1 MSDYLQEVEW
11 SLPQV
16 LYVFLGGIVGALI
29 TTTGVL
35 VWQGSELN
43 ILAFTASFAGQA
55 AGNLIV
61 MWILSIRNG
70 TGSFRRDYGLTIEI
84 GHWWGIPAG
93 FGLQIVVVLLTAPF
107 LRVLFPEGAPQQG
120 VASLTEGTTTVLEG
134 IAIVLMVAVAAP
146 VVEEIL
152 FRGMLLSR
160 LVRSM
165 PTGWAIVVQAL
176 LFAGIHL
183 LDPNAIAA
191 LPGLFIIGAV
201 LGYAAIRSRNLS
213 LPILIHAGVNLTA
226 AVLLIFGGSFAE
238 WLEEVSEPEV
248 VQAILSLVS

>member
-16 LYVFLGGIVGALI
+16 LYVFLGGIIGAII
-29 TTTGVL
+29 TTAGVL

-43 ILAFTASFAGQA
+43 ILTFTASFAGQA
-55 AGNLIV
+55 GGNLFV
-61 MWILSIRNG
+61 MWILSVRVG
-70 TGSFRRDYGLTIEI
+70 TGSFRRDYGLTIEV

-93 FGLQIVVVLLTAPF
+93 FGLQILVVLLTAP
-107 LRVLFPEGAPQQG
+107 LLQLLFPDGAPQQG
-120 VASLTEGTTTVLEG
+120 VAALTEGTATVIEG
-134 IAIVLMVAVAAP
+134 IAIVFMVGVAAP

-165 PTGWAIVVQAL
+165 RSGWAIVVQAL
-176 LFAGIHL
+176 VFAGIHL
-183 LDPNAIAA
+183 LDPSAIAA
-191 LPGLFIIGAV
+191 LPGLFIIGLV

-213 LPILIHAGVNLTA
+213 LPIMLHAGVNLTA
-226 AVLLIFGGSFAE
+226 AVLLIFGGGFAE
-238 WLEEVSEPEV
+238 WLEEGAEPEV
-248 VQAILSLVS
+248 IDAVLSLIS